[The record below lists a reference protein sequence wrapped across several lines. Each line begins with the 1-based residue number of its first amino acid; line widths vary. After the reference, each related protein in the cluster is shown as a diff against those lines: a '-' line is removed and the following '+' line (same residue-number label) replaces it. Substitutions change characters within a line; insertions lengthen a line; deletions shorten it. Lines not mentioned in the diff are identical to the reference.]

1 MLKSKWFL
9 ITSFYTEIFFVQVD
23 ECFCWESITL
33 RCESLL
39 SSRDECKESTA
50 CVAYVVASTLRV
62 IIMIYLSP
70 VALCRLTQSWGRI
83 FKARLCF
90 LFTSLWTKCN
100 ATSTGGNISNI
111 YSLSHNILFYG
122 QKWCEI
128 CDVKLNCHNFLYRSW
143 SFTLGNLHS
152 RHKSR
157 TFETKRSR
165 FWSKQPTLALEHH
178 LFGLAHLSW
187 YVLVFCAQ
195 NSFLSGLLLCKT
207 IFFWDG

>member
-1 MLKSKWFL
+1 MLKSKWFF

-23 ECFCWESITL
+23 ECFCWENITL

-90 LFTSLWTKCN
+90 LFKSLWTKCN
-100 ATSTGGNISNI
+100 APSTGGNISNI

-128 CDVKLNCHNFLYRSW
+128 CDVKFKIATIFSTGLEALR
-143 SFTLGNLHS
+143 LGTFIPGTS
-152 RHKSR
+152 RGH
-157 TFETKRSR
+157 
-165 FWSKQPTLALEHH
+165 SKQRDQGFEASSLP
-178 LFGLAHLSW
+178 
-187 YVLVFCAQ
+187 
-195 NSFLSGLLLCKT
+195 
-207 IFFWDG
+207 